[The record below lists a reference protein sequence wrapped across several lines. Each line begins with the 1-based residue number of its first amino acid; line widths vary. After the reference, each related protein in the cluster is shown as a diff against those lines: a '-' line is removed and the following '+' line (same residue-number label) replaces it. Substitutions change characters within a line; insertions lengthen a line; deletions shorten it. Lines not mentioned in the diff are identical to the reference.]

1 MKSNGVAE
9 LRRNYEELVNALR
22 LLEAENKRLRAELE
36 KFKGPKPVQKQ
47 VEVVAEK
54 PALAPG
60 QFIEYLPPGGKEGT
74 IPQHAVVLE
83 VKPNGFLKIKVNKHA
98 RPDVVLDDVGPG
110 RWRAKP

>member
-22 LLEAENKRLRAELE
+22 LLEVENKRLRAELE
-36 KFKGPKPVQKQ
+36 RLKGPKPIQKQ
-47 VEVVAEK
+47 VEVVSTK
-54 PALAPG
+54 PALTPG
-60 QFIEYLPPGGKEGT
+60 SFVEYLPLGGKEGR
-74 IPQHAVVLE
+74 IPQLATVLE
-83 VKPNGFLKIKVNKHA
+83 VKPGGLLKLKVSKHA

>member
-22 LLEAENKRLRAELE
+22 LLEAENKRLRAEVERL
-36 KFKGPKPVQKQ
+36 KGPKPVQKR

-54 PALAPG
+54 PALEPG
-60 QFIEYLPPGGKEGT
+60 HFVDYLPQGGKEGT
-74 IPQHAVVLE
+74 IPQLAIVLE
-83 VKPNGFLKIKVNKHA
+83 VKPKGFLRIKVCKHA

-110 RWRAKP
+110 RWRAR